1 MNLSLSVL
9 CLSFLLCGNLF
20 LNWLIYFLELS
31 CSFLEHQLCA
41 KRDFWVDWTGKCKSI
56 NGALTFWKNVLFR
69 KTAQVIGQNSLF
81 QQVAGFL
88 YYMYCQKESLISLN
102 CDRGGHQM
110 MLSET
115 YFGSLLP
122 SLPSHAQIPGFAW
135 SWEDSRIKKSSE
147 LNINY
152 FKRVEVLPPG
162 FNTQNVKLRKALWF
176 FTILWSSHLS
186 SFFYM

>member
-1 MNLSLSVL
+1 M
-9 CLSFLLCGNLF
+9 
-20 LNWLIYFLELS
+20 
-31 CSFLEHQLCA
+31 
-41 KRDFWVDWTGKCKSI
+41 DWTGKYKSI

-69 KTAQVIGQNSLF
+69 KTAQVIRQNSLF

-122 SLPSHAQIPGFAW
+122 SLPSHAQIPGFA
-135 SWEDSRIKKSSE
+135 
-147 LNINY
+147 
-152 FKRVEVLPPG
+152 
-162 FNTQNVKLRKALWF
+162 
-176 FTILWSSHLS
+176 
-186 SFFYM
+186 